1 MKRSIPAALC
11 AALLFLA
18 PHILGQAPKQTTSQ
32 TQSQRRAAAAK
43 PKLVVMIAIDQFRF
57 DYFTKFGARF
67 DGGLKRLLDQGAV
80 FTNAHYE
87 HMPTVTA
94 VGHSILLSGA
104 MPSVSGIVGNEWLD
118 RSTLK
123 QVTSVSDPSVQPLGA
138 AMKQAASPHRLLVST
153 VGDEI
158 KMLGRDKCKVVG
170 VSIKDRSAILPAGRM
185 ADGAY
190 WFDKPSGNFVSS
202 TWYFPELP
210 AWAKKFNESRVVDQ
224 WKGTQGY
231 DKMAE
236 TKTGNDVVEKF
247 AEAAIEGENLG
258 RNGGIDLLAMSF
270 SANDTVGH
278 AKGPDSP
285 EAEEITFHTDK
296 VLARFFSYLDKRLG
310 LSNVLVIL
318 SADHG
323 VAGVPELMQ
332 QRRMPGGRISEKTVL
347 DAVAAALNEKYG
359 EAKWILGSSG
369 PAPYFDHDL
378 IRRSRLDLEEVQNTA
393 AAAVRALPHIARV
406 YTREELR
413 RGLAPAGLIGTR
425 VQNGFFYKYASD
437 LIIVPEPYWMFDEK
451 GTTHGTPWNYDSHV
465 PVIFLGPWVKPGRYP
480 GRIAVVDIA
489 PTLSELLE
497 VEPPSGASGR
507 VLTEML
513 RR

>member
-1 MKRSIPAALC
+1 MKNSIPAALC
-11 AALLFLA
+11 AALLSFT
-18 PHILGQAPKQTTSQ
+18 PQMPGQAQPRPQP
-32 TQSQRRAAAAK
+32 RPAAAK
-43 PKLVVMIAIDQFRF
+43 PKLVVMIAVDQFRY
-57 DYFTKFGARF
+57 DYLTRFGARF
-67 DGGLKRLLDQGAV
+67 DAGFRRLLDRGAV
-80 FTNAHYE
+80 FSSAFYE

-104 MPSVSGIVGNEWLD
+104 MPSVSGIVGNEWFD
-118 RSTLK
+118 RATIK
-123 QVTSVSDPSVQPLGA
+123 QVTSVSDASVQPLGA
-138 AMKQAASPHRLLVST
+138 KGKEGASPHRLLVST
-153 VGDEI
+153 IGDEI

-190 WFDKPSGNFVSS
+190 WFDKPSGNFISS
-202 TWYFPELP
+202 TWYFPDLP
-210 AWAKKFNESRVVDQ
+210 AWVKKFNESRVVDQ
-224 WKGTQGY
+224 WKGEQGY

-296 VLARFFSYLDKRLG
+296 ALGRFFSFLDRRLG
-310 LSNVLVIL
+310 LANVLIVL

-323 VAGVPELMQ
+323 VAAVPELMR
-332 QRRMPGGRISEKTVL
+332 QRRMPGGRIAPRTVL
-347 DAVAAALNEKYG
+347 DAVSAALNDKYG
-359 EAKWILGSSG
+359 EAKWVLGAGGSG
-369 PAPYFDHDL
+369 PYLDHDL
-378 IRRSRLDLEEVQNTA
+378 IRRSNLDLAEVQATA

-413 RGLAPAGLIGTR
+413 RGLASAGLIGAR
-425 VQNGFFYKYASD
+425 VRNGFYYQRAAD
-437 LIIVPEPYWMFDEK
+437 LVVVPEPYWLFDAA
-451 GTTHGTPWNYDSHV
+451 GTSHGTPWNYDAHV
-465 PVIFLGPWVKPGRYP
+465 PVIFLGPWVKSGRYA
-480 GRIAVVDIA
+480 GRIQVNDIA
-489 PTLSELLE
+489 PTLSELLQ
-497 VEPPSGASGR
+497 VEPPSGSSGR